1 MRQSLAVDWKCFDVG
16 YGIASS
22 LASHFLCGIDLFGDT
37 TWWKE
42 KWLMEST
49 APNGHT
55 RVCFCSQG
63 EEADMK
69 MIVHVAIAHAV
80 ENDHTVSHDSNF
92 HPFFLAPFSPLSWS
106 LMEQTYLDLK
116 EFWLS

>member
-1 MRQSLAVDWKCFDVG
+1 MMKRKMTVG
-16 YGIASS
+16 
-22 LASHFLCGIDLFGDT
+22 
-37 TWWKE
+37 
-42 KWLMEST
+42 ST

-69 MIVHVAIAHAV
+69 MIFHVAIADAV

-92 HPFFLAPFSPLSWS
+92 HPFFRAPFSPLTWS
-106 LMEQTYLDLK
+106 LVEQTYLDLK
-116 EFWLS
+116 EFGLS